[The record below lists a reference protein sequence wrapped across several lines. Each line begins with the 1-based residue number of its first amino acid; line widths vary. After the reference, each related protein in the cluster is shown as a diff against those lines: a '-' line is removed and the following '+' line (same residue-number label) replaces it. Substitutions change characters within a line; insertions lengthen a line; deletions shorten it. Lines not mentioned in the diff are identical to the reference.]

1 MRLGCQDAAYYRL
14 AYGAFYR
21 EELMIEHLP
30 ELLLIVVIT
39 ITIILLPR
47 INDERPPRAE
57 EPRRATEELH
67 IKPSRK

>member
-1 MRLGCQDAAYYRL
+1 MV
-14 AYGAFYR
+14 
-21 EELMIEHLP
+21 EHIP
-30 ELLLIVVIT
+30 EILLIVVIT